1 MPTSGIW
8 ASTRAGT
15 AARATTRSPS
25 SLRPPPCTRSITPLD
40 VGVAPN
46 AHGVLRVVLR
56 VSYVSCVP
64 CVRLFPQF
72 GRKHAVQLLDY
83 AIDLSEQTKDGKQEK
98 RPILFHVFSNNGL
111 YFYANV
117 LQQVARSSQ
126 VSYSSPRSCDRT
138 THGTRHTH
146 TPHIHSHRT

>member
-1 MPTSGIW
+1 
-8 ASTRAGT
+8 
-15 AARATTRSPS
+15 
-25 SLRPPPCTRSITPLD
+25 
-40 VGVAPN
+40 
-46 AHGVLRVVLR
+46 
-56 VSYVSCVP
+56 VS

-126 VSYSSPRSCDRT
+126 VAQLIAP
-138 THGTRHTH
+138 
-146 TPHIHSHRT
+146 IM

>member
-1 MPTSGIW
+1 V
-8 ASTRAGT
+8 R
-15 AARATTRSPS
+15 
-25 SLRPPPCTRSITPLD
+25 
-40 VGVAPN
+40 
-46 AHGVLRVVLR
+46 
-56 VSYVSCVP
+56 

-72 GRKHAVQLLDY
+72 GRKHAAQLLDY

-126 VSYSSPRSCDRT
+126 VAQLIAP
-138 THGTRHTH
+138 
-146 TPHIHSHRT
+146 IM